1 MTFASATLISPG
13 AIGGHRKT
21 DDKLTPKI
29 ALPVNGHVLVD
40 GIEHIVERRLGDRW
54 HLLSFDKDILFLS
67 DDEVVSKMAKGALI
81 VRHGDGRGRAPLS
94 PLVVGEKAAAKNQRK
109 YAYVKACLDMQGGP
123 VRSRPTLLPVIR
135 AVAAERGEAAPSFTS
150 VLSWMS
156 LYEAHGDTFGLAS
169 LSDRDDA
176 KGRTGS
182 RLPAWADEA
191 IAAGLKAY
199 KVPQTTVVQAY
210 DHVQSSVAAFSVRE
224 RGMLDGC
231 DLYRDFRRADGSLR
245 PPSLRT
251 FERRCAAMDKVERDL
266 ARKGPAY
273 VNQNYTTWQTMDLP
287 NRPYE
292 AVDVDHC
299 TLDIRV
305 IDDAGVVFGRPD
317 LIIFRD
323 RATAMILGYGLGFE
337 EPSYASFLQG
347 LKSTYFPKD
356 LSRFPAVTNPWPCV
370 GRIENL
376 NVDNALHFI
385 GLNIKNAAN
394 ELGFNVTM
402 LKPKQPWLKGALER
416 FFGSLN
422 SGLIHSL
429 PGSTLGSIQARNAHE
444 NLEGPTLTLEMFEG
458 LLLFWICQI
467 YHSSV
472 NGGLGFIR
480 GAGDVPLAVWK
491 DKVANYI
498 CPPLPSLEL
507 FKSLAGDRATRV
519 IGRQGVEWD
528 RIFYE
533 SAELTTVLANPQH
546 KSRGQ
551 DGNSTRYKVVRDPF
565 DLGSITLIDHH
576 TNRLLTIPAAPAYR
590 EYASHTTLHQHKVH
604 LARSAE
610 RVGKERVSVD
620 DLLLSRSLLREAI
633 DSIRNRPSE
642 KKLRRGLARYLDGNE
657 QRHRRSSIAL
667 GEQTM
672 QETRF
677 VSASA
682 AASSPKPV
690 DAWKQPPDR
699 FSAQPFDDELDFLSG
714 APLESCYDD

>member
-1 MTFASATLISPG
+1 MTLPTAAVITPG
-13 AIGGHRKT
+13 AIGESRHASL
-21 DDKLTPKI
+21 KLTPKI

-40 GIEHIVERRLGDRW
+40 GVEHIVERRLGEKW
-54 HLLSFDKDILFLS
+54 HLLSFEKDILFLS
-67 DDEVVSKMAKGALI
+67 DEEVAGKMAEGSLI
-81 VRHGDGRGRAPLS
+81 VRHGDGRARAPLS
-94 PLVVGEKAAAKNQRK
+94 PLVVGEKAATKNQRK
-109 YAYVKACLDMQGGP
+109 YAYVKACLDLPGGP
-123 VRSRPTLLPVIR
+123 VRSRPALKPVIE
-135 AVAAERGEAAPSFTS
+135 AVAATRGEAAPSFNS
-150 VLSWMS
+150 VLSWLS
-156 LYEAHGDTFGLAS
+156 LYEAHGDTFGMAS

-176 KGRTGS
+176 KGRAGS

-191 IAAGLKAY
+191 IEAGLKAY
-199 KVPQTTVVQAY
+199 KIPQTKVIQAY
-210 DHVQSSVAAFSVRE
+210 DVVKASVAAFSARE
-224 RGMLDGC
+224 RAMLDGC
-231 DLYRDFRRADGSLR
+231 DLYRDFRREDGSLR

-251 FERRCAAMDKVERDL
+251 FERRCEALDKVERDL
-266 ARKGPAY
+266 ARKGPDY
-273 VNQNYTTWQTMDLP
+273 VNQNYSTWQTLALP
-287 NRPYE
+287 DRPYE
-292 AVDVDHC
+292 MVDVDHC

-305 IDDAGVVFGRPD
+305 IDDSGVVFGRPD

-385 GLNIKNAAN
+385 GLNIKNAAS

-422 SGLIHSL
+422 TGLVHSL
-429 PGSTLGSIQARNAHE
+429 PGSTLGSIKERKVHE
-444 NLEGPTLTLEMFEG
+444 HLEGPSLTLEMFES
-458 LLLFWICQI
+458 LLVFWICQI
-467 YHSSV
+467 YHSTL
-472 NGGLGFIR
+472 NGGLGVIR
-480 GAGDVPLAVWK
+480 GAGDVPLEVWK
-491 DKVANYI
+491 DKVVKYS
-498 CPPLPSLEL
+498 CPPLPSPEL

-519 IGRQGVEWD
+519 IGRQGIEWD

-533 SAELTTVLANPQH
+533 SPELTTVLAHPQH

-551 DGNSTRYKVVRDPF
+551 DGHSTRYKVVRDPF

-576 TNRLLTIPAAPAYR
+576 ANRLLTLPAAPAYR
-590 EYASHTTLHQHKVH
+590 EYAANTTLHQHKVH

-610 RVGKERVSVD
+610 RVGKERVSIN
-620 DLLLSRSLLREAI
+620 DLLLSRSHLQSAI
-633 DSIRNRPSE
+633 ASMRNTPSE

-667 GEQTM
+667 GDPLVN
-672 QETRF
+672 ETRF
-677 VSASA
+677 VSAA
-682 AASSPKPV
+682 AASSPKV
-690 DAWKQPPDR
+690 LETWKTPTDR
-699 FSAQPFDDELDFLSG
+699 FSAQLPDDDLDVLG